1 MNVDFGFL
9 MFFGLVVKV
18 LLVVGLEVK
27 GVVVGSVLCFVG
39 VVLFVHGTTDVTFLN
54 AVSNMFLSVIGMFLM
69 LAGLL
74 VLIVNL
80 FGKGSIFTWVLF

>member
-1 MNVDFGFL
+1 

-39 VVLFVHGTTDVTFLN
+39 VVLFVYGTTDVTFLN